1 MVVENEGLVYRVE
14 LSVIFDGIHQNFCA
28 IGSDWIEDEDIDL
41 YLCFFLLIYEVDI
54 LKIDGKIL
62 SVILEIVRNK
72 FDNDMEKYESVKTNR
87 VYTMYNNIQNIQ
99 GVILVL
105 TFSMWKELLYI
116 SS

>member
-14 LSVIFDGIHQNFCA
+14 MSVVFDGIHQNFCA
-28 IGSDWIEDEDIDL
+28 IGSGWVEDEDTDL
-41 YLCFFLLIYEVDI
+41 YLRFLLLIYEVDI
-54 LKIDGKIL
+54 LKIDDRIL

-72 FDNDMEKYESVKTNR
+72 FDNDMEKYESVETNK
-87 VYTMYNNIQNIQ
+87 VYTLYNNIQNIQ

-105 TFSMWKELLYI
+105 TFSRWKKLLYI